1 MITILKNKFLNTKLQ
16 RFSCDF
22 YWNYLKKNKMIHL
35 IVVARPH
42 NMNKTYNKIIKT
54 SIKCFHFIELT
65 EFKMNISIFTSTE

>member
-1 MITILKNKFLNTKLQ
+1 
-16 RFSCDF
+16 
-22 YWNYLKKNKMIHL
+22 MIHS